1 MVAFP
6 LNGVR
11 GAILVV
17 NRAAGE
23 FGSPEA
29 KLVRS
34 IAGSSAVFIENHRL
48 YLELRRMM
56 LDLVRALVSSV
67 EAKDPYTCG
76 HSERVAAV
84 SREIARRMGLGP
96 DEVERAYLAGLLHDI
111 GKIGTPESILH
122 KQGPLTPEEWTVV
135 RLHPEI
141 GGRILAGIT
150 QLQAVREAVLRHHE
164 HVDGRGYPGGLRGNE
179 IPPLAR
185 IVSVADG
192 FDAMT
197 STRPYR
203 PSMPLDR
210 VRREIE
216 TQSAIHFDA
225 QVAAV
230 LLGMDLSQVLKEF
243 AERPSAAVTL
253 GVSN

>member
-6 LNGVR
+6 LNGGAR
-11 GAILVV
+11 GAILAV

-34 IAGSSAVFIENHRL
+34 VAGSSAVFIENHRL

-76 HSERVAAV
+76 HSERVAAL
-84 SREIARRMGLGP
+84 SREVAGRMGLGP
-96 DEVERAYLAGLLHDI
+96 DEVEQAYLAGLLHDI

-122 KQGPLTPEEWTVV
+122 KQGPLTPEEWAVV
-135 RLHPEI
+135 KRHPEI
-141 GGRILAGIT
+141 GGRILAGIA
-150 QLQAVREAVLRHHE
+150 QLQAVRETVLCHHE
-164 HVDGRGYPGGLRGNE
+164 HMDGRGYPRGLRGDT
-179 IPPLAR
+179 IPLLAR

-203 PSMPLDR
+203 SSMPLDR
-210 VRREIE
+210 VRREFE
-216 TQSAIHFDA
+216 TQSGIHFDA
-225 QVAAV
+225 QAAAV
-230 LLGMDLSQVLKEF
+230 LLGMDLEQVLKGF
-243 AERPSAAVTL
+243 AEAHVPGPA
-253 GVSN
+253 